1 LHPGAGFLPNPDL
14 IPGGHGYHLIVKG
27 EISVHPPVLPVF
39 KLPGP
44 SGSLRVIAAG
54 MDNLVKL
61 SFLIQGTVLQKLGMC
76 LSQVKGCERSL
87 SLAPDHFDLLQG
99 LHENFLLYHDT
110 YLRSL
115 AGRKLW

>member
-1 LHPGAGFLPNPDL
+1 
-14 IPGGHGYHLIVKG
+14 
-27 EISVHPPVLPVF
+27 
-39 KLPGP
+39 
-44 SGSLRVIAAG
+44 

-61 SFLIQGTVLQKLGMC
+61 GFLIKGTVLQKLGMC

-87 SLAPDHFDLLQG
+87 ALASDHFDLLQG

-115 AGRKLW
+115 AGRRLW